1 MSTSINTAWAYSLV
15 GQDWEIF
22 WSEGDDGDAANGQGE
37 TITDAND
44 QPSTDAISPP
54 QSPKK
59 DQTSDAMNLE
69 DENKSPGQGAED
81 QKSDDASEG
90 SIIDDWY
97 AGHIKFCTPEKD
109 GAFSF
114 QVKFVGDD
122 ADYDVVL
129 DPSKVRPSARGW
141 IKRAKALLCSSVQ
154 ASTLMEWERSLPPDT
169 STIVDQNDLLQLKN
183 NLGPEKFEPLR
194 VNKNGASESVDIPTL
209 EDLSKV
215 RRLQYLLQSQILLRS
230 RLAIIV
236 NHHGSTKE
244 VGGEPNPTEAYVDH
258 LVRCAKDLE
267 QACAW
272 FYRSWELHESL
283 FPDPNSLSRSSGG
296 DISAITLD
304 VLLKDYLDVGK
315 STVTTCASI
324 DASPTATKRRQP
336 ISPTSRRTKRRKK
349 NNMRFGNSPQNFLDQ
364 FDKEDFLS
372 TVCVDQFVQTLRAN
386 DGRWSLG
393 LFGKMLQSHSHFIV
407 GPVLAWSRRADILLR
422 ENSDLV
428 ESVKE
433 EGANRDEHEASDD
446 DGSDDMSEGDKEQY
460 FTYEDIEACTREAQQ
475 SALLSRFDLSER
487 QAKLNQKLAEID
499 AFDSRARELFSRI
512 TEETG
517 HSSKASDDTL
527 RGLIS
532 IDEDA
537 NSSNHAVS
545 NLEPLGKAPSLLT
558 RGVLKD
564 AVTFRT
570 WLLDLLHAEAVRER
584 LSFVNNLESRSSKLP
599 ASTDSSGWSN
609 KRTAAIARI
618 RNLSSLSDEHLSLLA
633 RCNSKLD
640 DRSSNGIISSEG
652 ASSTLN
658 DLKKLPV
665 VTLVEE
671 KIAVRVDVLAWNEKA
686 SGLFSREA
694 TNVEYE
700 ILKVLNE
707 SLQLIIRGRSG
718 TRAEVVKH
726 LTPNTAIETEVCSF
740 ASNDVRSICDSLS
753 KRVTVLHA
761 KALKWK
767 ERADSIIS
775 CLRMH
780 SNDAAG
786 KCISTHKLPGMV
798 DIKRISDLIGEYGSL
813 EVQIPGY
820 TGILEDVHRDAS
832 QWSEALSKTILEE
845 SHSFEENLSF
855 LEKQRDERPRG
866 IIMDPTRHV
875 FDLLIDLLIWYR
887 RVKEGLV
894 KLASEA
900 GPVMKEPSDEEDAFE
915 KYAALLSRCVYS
927 VLIEGSDVVEVYNEE
942 TKLHGQFEANSMRCV
957 KILESLYDLRKSA
970 RALSRERLESNEFG
984 AVILS
989 RMVERDVD
997 VAEGAPLFLLLWFAW
1012 HCSVCE
1018 FVSRCTDTSDDEG
1031 DDVSRDFHN
1040 LSLADARKLKAQ
1052 QPTLAAENLENLES
1066 VVPHV
1071 NFILGTKT
1079 YDLKELDRIILESEQ
1094 IESDVRETLA
1104 ATKNLLRGS
1113 LEKADSVRAHLSKL
1127 KELLA
1132 DVKARA
1138 KGQSR
1143 VSLNPSIEPQL
1154 DHHIKIFSWLV
1165 SGVGLSIGCVCSNL
1179 AHPFSDSPFIYLRQV
1194 RTFPFPILHLDGASY
1209 SAPIEEEDVSTVS
1222 KVPWDMLI
1230 ALHDRIP
1237 VSPDDR
1243 VGDFALVAL
1252 RVKELYKAAKAWQD
1266 QITNNTMISFRGG
1279 KRRAPSSSQ
1288 DTEAEQDNSSQIQ
1301 MEEMKRLAKNPILSK
1316 VSQPSSISSSHL
1328 SIKTILTLFFR
1339 WQCQGKER

>member
-1 MSTSINTAWAYSLV
+1 MFASINTAWAHSLV

-22 WSEGDDGDAANGQGE
+22 WSEGDDGEAASGQGE
-37 TITDAND
+37 TSTEDAND
-44 QPSTDAISPP
+44 QPFTDAISPP
-54 QSPKK
+54 ESTKK
-59 DQTSDAMNLE
+59 DQTSDDMNVE
-69 DENKSPGQGAED
+69 DKNKSPGQGDED
-81 QKSDDASEG
+81 RKSDDTSEG

-97 AGHIKFCTPEKD
+97 AGHIKLCTPQHD

-122 ADYDVVL
+122 TDYDVLL

-154 ASTLMEWERSLPPDT
+154 ASTLVEWERSLPPDT
-169 STIVDQNDLLQLKN
+169 STLADQNDLLQMKN
-183 NLGPEKFEPLR
+183 NFGPDKFEQLR

-215 RRLQYLLQSQILLRS
+215 RRLQYLLQAQILLRT

-236 NHHGSTKE
+236 NHHGSTQE

-267 QACAW
+267 QACGW
-272 FYRSWELHESL
+272 FYRSWELHQSL

-304 VLLKDYLDVGK
+304 ILLQDYMDVGK
-315 STVTTCASI
+315 NAVTACASI
-324 DASPTATKRRQP
+324 DTSPTATKRRQP
-336 ISPTSRRTKRRKK
+336 VSPTARRTKRRKK
-349 NNMRFGNSPQNFLDQ
+349 NNMRFGNSPESLLDQ

-386 DGRWSLG
+386 DARWSLS
-393 LFGKMLQSHSHFIV
+393 LFGKMLQSLSHFIV
-407 GPVLAWSRRADILLR
+407 DPVLAWSRRADILLR
-422 ENSDLV
+422 EKSDLV
-428 ESVKE
+428 ESAQE
-433 EGANRDEHEASDD
+433 EGVNRDEHDASED
-446 DGSDDMSEGDKEQY
+446 DGSDDMPEDDKVQF
-460 FTYEDIEACTREAQQ
+460 FTYEDMEVCTREAEQ
-475 SALLSRFDLSER
+475 SPLLSRFNLSER
-487 QAKLNQKLAEID
+487 QTKLKQKLADID
-499 AFDSRARELFSRI
+499 AFEVITRALFSRI
-512 TEETG
+512 MEETG
-517 HSSKASDDTL
+517 YSSKASDDTL

-545 NLEPLGKAPSLLT
+545 NLDPLGKAPSPLT

-564 AVTFRT
+564 AIRFRT
-570 WLLDLLHAEAVRER
+570 WLLDLLHAETIRER
-584 LSFVNNLESRSSKLP
+584 LSFVNNLASRSSKLP
-599 ASTDSSGWSN
+599 TSTDSSGWSN
-609 KRTAAIARI
+609 KRAAAIARI
-618 RNLSSLSDEHLSLLA
+618 RNISSLSDEHLSLLA
-633 RCNSKLD
+633 RCNSKID
-640 DRSSNGIISSEG
+640 DRSSNGIITSEG

-671 KIAVRVDVLAWNEKA
+671 KIAVRVDVLAWNENA
-686 SGLFSREA
+686 SEVFSHNA

-700 ILKVLNE
+700 KLKVLNE
-707 SLQLIIRGRSG
+707 SLQLIVRGRSG
-718 TRAEVVKH
+718 TRAEIVKN
-726 LTPNTAIETEVCSF
+726 LDPNTSIETEVCSF
-740 ASNDVRSICDSLS
+740 ASNDVRSISDSLS
-753 KRVTVLHA
+753 KRVTALHS

-780 SNDAAG
+780 GNDAAG
-786 KCISTHKLPGMV
+786 QCISTHKLPGMV

-820 TGILEDVHRDAS
+820 TGILENVHREAS
-832 QWSEALSKTILEE
+832 QWSEALSKTIIEE
-845 SHSFEENLSF
+845 RHAFEENLYF

-875 FDLLIDLLIWYR
+875 FDILIDLLIWYR

-894 KLASEA
+894 KLASDA
-900 GPVMKEPSDEEDAFE
+900 GPVMKEPSDEDDAFE
-915 KYAALLSRCVYS
+915 KYAALLSRCVYP

-942 TKLHGQFEANSMRCV
+942 TNSHGQFEANSMRCV
-957 KILESLYDLRKSA
+957 KILEGLYDLRKSA

-984 AVILS
+984 AAILS
-989 RMVERDVD
+989 RMVVRDVD
-997 VAEGAPLFLLLWFAW
+997 LAEGAPLFLLLWFAW

-1018 FVSRCTDTSDDEG
+1018 FVSRCTDTSDDEE
-1031 DDVSRDFHN
+1031 DNVSRDFHN

-1052 QPTLAAENLENLES
+1052 QPTLAVENLEN
-1066 VVPHV
+1066 VAPHV

-1104 ATKNLLRGS
+1104 CTKNLLRGS
-1113 LEKADSVRAHLSKL
+1113 LEKADSARAHLSKL

-1138 KGQSR
+1138 KGKIG
-1143 VSLNPSIEPQL
+1143 VSLNASIEPQL
-1154 DHHIKIFSWLV
+1154 DHHIKLFSWLV
-1165 SGVGLSIGCVCSNL
+1165 SGVGLSLGCVCSNS
-1179 AHPFSDSPFIYLRQV
+1179 AHTFSDSPFIYLLQV
-1194 RTFPFPILHLDGASY
+1194 RTFPFPILHLDEASY
-1209 SAPIEEEDVSTVS
+1209 SAPIEEEDVSTVR
-1222 KVPWDMLI
+1222 VPWDVLI
-1230 ALHDRIP
+1230 TLHDRIP
-1237 VSPDDR
+1237 VSPDNS

-1252 RVKELYKAAKAWQD
+1252 RVKELYEAAKAWQD

-1301 MEEMKRLAKNPILSK
+1301 MEEMKRLAKSPILSK
-1316 VSQPSSISSSHL
+1316 VSQPASISSLYL
-1328 SIKTILTLFFR
+1328 SIKY
-1339 WQCQGKER
+1339 